1 MPGLSPIDVQAA
13 RQVLMDLLAV
23 VERNELAADGP
34 LGRVMRAH
42 LQGALAALDAVQG
55 SKMRHD

>member
-1 MPGLSPIDVQAA
+1 MQAA